1 MSHTTDK
8 PKARLTAGTTTI
20 PVGGSVTLI
29 CSVGSSD
36 GWKYEWF
43 RRTSDTPDVRINDE
57 QKRVIS
63 VSQGG
68 IYRCRGFRGEP
79 AFYTQTSD
87 DVTIMKICE
96 FNDFLENMN
105 NFSVITQ
112 KLCWKLQCCVFSNF
126 PFLFLSQLFSCG
138 GKSFQPGCCKTSTQV
153 VSDIHWWEDHS
164 DMWGPGRRN
173 HSVDV
178 WMENIPDN
186 CTEDKR

>member
-1 MSHTTDK
+1 VSHTTDK

-43 RRTSDTPDVRINDE
+43 RRTSDTSDVRINDE

-112 KLCWKLQCCVFSNF
+112 KLC
-126 PFLFLSQLFSCG
+126 
-138 GKSFQPGCCKTSTQV
+138 
-153 VSDIHWWEDHS
+153 
-164 DMWGPGRRN
+164 
-173 HSVDV
+173 
-178 WMENIPDN
+178 
-186 CTEDKR
+186 